1 MEMERYVVWSIEH
14 QGWWRADRLG
24 YAETLHDAWRFTR
37 AEVEVIRHVLG
48 ALDLASADA
57 VIIPV
62 TAFAGTLRTE
72 G

>member
-1 MEMERYVVWSIEH
+1 
-14 QGWWRADRLG
+14 L
-24 YAETLHDAWRFTR
+24 RFTR
-37 AEVEVIRHVLG
+37 AEVEVIRHALG